1 MYFCM
6 LILGQGEGLD
16 AWRVL
21 HDRVRIGRSRGARKE
36 AAHARRRRVRSDG
49 DSLLPTY
56 TFSVAK
62 RIACVKSSFD
72 ANRKRVEKRA
82 KIPPEKGRKRAA
94 ISPLLPPQF
103 RPY

>member
-6 LILGQGEGLD
+6 LILGQG
-16 AWRVL
+16 
-21 HDRVRIGRSRGARKE
+21 RGWMLGACSMTALE
-36 AAHARRRRVRSDG
+36 SGAVAAHARRRRVRSDG